1 MGLDQYAMVRE
12 KGEEVMYWRKHNRLQ
27 GWMAELWMKRTNNES
42 PDQFNCVDL
51 VLREEDIIKLEK
63 DIEDRKLPET
73 EGFFF
78 GDDTYNDEETYKKY
92 YLKDDMAFIEA
103 AKEAIH
109 EGKEVV
115 YTCWW

>member
-1 MGLDQYAMVRE
+1 MDKFYE
-12 KGEEVMYWRKHNRLQ
+12 TKHQ
-27 GWMAELWMKRTNNES
+27 I
-42 PDQFNCVDL
+42 FDL
-51 VLREEDIIKLEK
+51 SM
-63 DIEDRKLPET
+63 EDRLKFCQKMVLEMTGRKLTWSEAKQYYH
-73 EGFFF
+73 EMF
-78 GDDTYNDEETYKKY
+78 DCDTYENDTYEKY

>member
-1 MGLDQYAMVRE
+1 MGLDQYAMVRD

-27 GWMAELWMKRTNNES
+27 GWMCELWMERTGN
-42 PDQFNCVDL
+42 DDAGHFNCVDL
-51 VLREEDIIKLEK
+51 VLREEDIDKLEE
-63 DIEDRKLPET
+63 DIKNKKLPET

-78 GDDTYNDEETYKKY
+78 GSDTYEDDVYEKY
-92 YLKDDMAFIEA
+92 YRKDDMAFIKS
-103 AKEAIH
+103 AKEAFN